1 MARHTRARAS
11 VAPAPSRTS
20 KPSTARHARQSGR
33 LSHGRPNSLSTG
45 PATARREP
53 PRALARGP
61 RAATALLAAAVTVVV
76 GSASNAGSAPSA
88 AGAYHVVS
96 RNAYD
101 PLQRNVRAGFG
112 VANVGGPYKTLTAAS
127 QFSVRPGTG
136 RIGPVSP
143 GKATGLAL
151 PAVSAADE
159 RVQFNFSL
167 PKIATSGSGTYVS
180 AEMRKQANGD
190 SYRARLRVAPNGQLR
205 ISLAKSV
212 NGHEVVLR
220 GGAEVAVAS
229 RAKAGQRIIVE
240 GQATGSGPVRL
251 AVHAWIAGAKVPTW
265 QYELSDASPG
275 PLAHGGG
282 VGLSV
287 YQSTQSGSAELDLHV
302 LSAWRVAKA
311 AAATAP
317 SRPVTAPST
326 APTTPTATSTAPRSS
341 PPTTAPSTTAAPTT
355 APPPSAP
362 STAGAAP
369 LGSTDYPI
377 PAGAIFVSP
386 AGSDGG
392 TGSSGSPYATL
403 AHAVSAA
410 PAGATIVLRAGHYDE
425 DVFIGKAL
433 TIQNYPGEVV
443 WMDGSTPVSGW
454 TQSGSTWVHSGWNY
468 QFDSSA
474 SFSKGSDAGGFVN
487 SAHPLAAHP
496 DQVFFDGQ
504 QLEQVASNPGP
515 GQFSVDYAAK
525 TITVGSSPSGRAVRA
540 SNLQQAFVVGAG
552 GVTLRGI
559 GVRGYATSLW
569 QMGTIYLGGSTG
581 GDVLSNLVIAD
592 NATQGLS
599 LDTPRVVVNHVSA
612 QANGMTGIHAN
623 ASPGSTIEN
632 SSVTGNNTQRFNN
645 APATAGIKI
654 GRLDQFTVRNN
665 DVTGNPASNGI
676 WTDENVTNFVITGN
690 TVKDNG
696 EYGILTELSDTGIV
710 ADNYVAAAKYGYTAF
725 DTGNVKVFNNAF
737 RNNSVWDLGLSQ
749 DNRYQPGKSTAG
761 VQPTP
766 ADPWLVRNI
775 VAANN
780 DFTGATGLFEFYV
793 LDKQTNRPA
802 DSMNITLD
810 GNLFLTR
817 SGSSGPWPVGWGG
830 GDNTTVTT
838 YATGPAFDSAKGK
851 GSTNESVA
859 AGAAAPPAGST
870 QSYAVPLPAD
880 VATAVGVAAGTQHV
894 GRF

>member
-1 MARHTRARAS
+1 MARHLR
-11 VAPAPSRTS
+11 APASSAPVDS
-20 KPSTARHARQSGR
+20 KPTTPRHARQPGQFQHVPPGGPNFGGTGR
-33 LSHGRPNSLSTG
+33 
-45 PATARREP
+45 ATARRQP
-53 PRALARGP
+53 PRGWRAGA
-61 RAATALLAAAVTVVV
+61 AATALLAAAVIVVV
-76 GSASNAGSAPSA
+76 GSASNAGSTPSA

-96 RNAYD
+96 RIAYD

-112 VANVGGPYKTLTAAS
+112 AADVGGSYKTLTAAS

-136 RIGPVSP
+136 RVGPVSP
-143 GKATGLAL
+143 GKATGASLA
-151 PAVSAADE
+151 AVSAADE
-159 RVQFNFSL
+159 RVQINFSVPQL
-167 PKIATSGSGTYVS
+167 ATAGSGTYVS
-180 AEMRKQANGD
+180 AEIRKQANGD
-190 SYRARLRVAPNGQLR
+190 AYRARVRVAPNGQLR
-205 ISLAKSV
+205 ISLAKFV
-212 NGHEVVLR
+212 NGQEVVLR

-229 RAKAGQRIIVE
+229 QAKAGQRIILE

-251 AVHAWIAGAKVPTW
+251 AVHAWISGAKVPTW

-275 PLAHGGG
+275 PLARGGG
-282 VGLSV
+282 VGLYL
-287 YQSTQSGSAELDLHV
+287 YQSAQSGSAQLDLHV
-302 LSAWRVAKA
+302 LTAWRVATA
-311 AAATAP
+311 APATSP
-317 SRPVTAPST
+317 SQPVTNPPTTPTTST
-326 APTTPTATSTAPRSS
+326 APTATRTAPAS
-341 PPTTAPSTTAAPTT
+341 PPTTAPSTSAATT
-355 APPPSAP
+355 TPPPAP

-369 LGSTDYPI
+369 LGSADYSV

-386 AGSDGG
+386 TGSD
-392 TGSSGSPYATL
+392 TGSGALGSPYATL

-410 PAGATIVLRAGHYDE
+410 PAGATIVMRAGHYDE

-433 TIQNYPGEVV
+433 TIQNYPGEVA
-443 WMDGSTPVSGW
+443 WMDGSIPVSGW
-454 TQSGSTWVHSGWNY
+454 TQSGSRWVHSGWNY

-474 SFSKGSDAGGFVN
+474 SFSQGSDAGGFVN

-496 DQVFFDGQ
+496 DQVFFDDQ
-504 QLEQVASNPGP
+504 QLEQVAANPGP

-525 TITVGSSPSGRAVRA
+525 TITVGSSPSGHAVRA

-552 GVTLRGI
+552 GVTIRGI

-569 QMGTIYLGGSTG
+569 QMGAIYLGGSAG

-654 GRLDQFTVRNN
+654 SRLDRFTVRNN

-690 TVKDNG
+690 TVRDNG

-710 ADNYVAAAKYGYTAF
+710 ADNYVATAKYGYTAF

-775 VAANN
+775 VAADN

-802 DSMNITLD
+802 DSMNITVD

-817 SGSSGPWPVGWGG
+817 SGSSGSWPVGWGG
-830 GDNTTVTT
+830 SDNTTVTT

-859 AGAAAPPAGST
+859 AGVASPPAGST